1 MAKRFLVVGLGR
13 LGHSC
18 AETLAQA
25 GSEVVAVDIDMP
37 MVSQIKDRVTFAAQL
52 DATDPAALAEVDA
65 RTCHAAI
72 VTFGHDFE
80 ATVLAVAALKEVGV
94 PEIIARAASARQ
106 TRILTAVGATRVFD
120 AEAEFGRQLGTGLV

>member
-52 DATDPAALAEVDA
+52 DATDPAALA
-65 RTCHAAI
+65 
-72 VTFGHDFE
+72 
-80 ATVLAVAALKEVGV
+80 
-94 PEIIARAASARQ
+94 
-106 TRILTAVGATRVFD
+106 
-120 AEAEFGRQLGTGLV
+120 